1 MCSFYFYVVRSV
13 RAKVSWSL
21 LHHSEPTVFEN
32 YVQDML
38 VDDQMVELSLWDTAG
53 VLTLV
58 RSWMGAW
65 CHSCSKIKAKKSSTD
80 YDGWATPKHMWSL
93 SASLWV
99 IFANACIRVVRTKS
113 KSMKVDN
120 PVSLENVESKVG
132 AQHHGNAIGT
142 ENHVVHSG

>member
-58 RSWMGAW
+58 R
-65 CHSCSKIKAKKSSTD
+65 
-80 YDGWATPKHMWSL
+80 
-93 SASLWV
+93 
-99 IFANACIRVVRTKS
+99 
-113 KSMKVDN
+113 
-120 PVSLENVESKVG
+120 
-132 AQHHGNAIGT
+132 
-142 ENHVVHSG
+142 